1 MVNKKRRNPEE
12 RFVYF
17 YLNGNLHKVLKR
29 KRSEDLLIAWD
40 YPNEKRV
47 AYILSHVQKSKQR
60 AYSIPQAAK
69 FMSRRPET
77 IKRHINSG
85 DIKKPQHSYS
95 FENRSRVL
103 KYFFNEEDIKEIHNF
118 FKTVH
123 RGRPRIDGD
132 VTTSKI
138 PSYAELEA
146 MMRNEKV
153 LYIKNEGGEFV
164 PVWKQPEW

>member
-1 MVNKKRRNPEE
+1 MANKKRRSPEE

-17 YLNGNLHKVLKR
+17 YLNGNLHKVLRR

-40 YPNEKRV
+40 YPSGKRV

-69 FMSRRPET
+69 FMNRDPET
-77 IKRHINSG
+77 IKRHIRNG
-85 DIKKPQHSYS
+85 EIKRPQHSYS
-95 FENRSRVL
+95 FDNPDRVL
-103 KYFFNEEDIKEIHNF
+103 KYFFNEEDIREIHNF

-146 MMRNEKV
+146 MMRNEKI
-153 LYIKNEGGEFV
+153 LYVKNENGEFV

>member
-1 MVNKKRRNPEE
+1 MVNKKRRSPEE

-17 YLNGNLHKVLKR
+17 YLNGDLHKVLKR

-47 AYILSHVQKSKQR
+47 AYILSHIQKNKQR
-60 AYSIPQAAK
+60 AYSIPQTAK
-69 FMSRRPET
+69 FMNRRPET
-77 IKRHINSG
+77 IKRHIKSG
-85 DIKKPQHSYS
+85 DIKKPQYSYS
-95 FENRSRVL
+95 FEDKNRVL
-103 KYFFNEEDIKEIHNF
+103 KYFFSEEDVKEIHSF

-146 MMRNEKV
+146 MMRNEKI
-153 LYIKNEGGEFV
+153 LYIKNENDEFV